1 MIEINRPKVT
11 YTTDPDNENHGTLVL
26 EPLERGYGQ
35 TLGNSFRRVLLASLP
50 GSAVSSVK
58 IDGVL
63 HEFCSIPGVVEDVT
77 EIVLNLKKL
86 VVNLEQDEPLTVRLE
101 VKGPCQVTAADIA
114 ENDNLTIIDKDVHIA
129 HVTGNITLGMD
140 ITFKRGRGYH
150 LADQHKENNQ
160 PIGLILVDSQ
170 YSPVT
175 KVMYNVDDARVGQ
188 DINFDKLTLQVWTNG
203 SMEPSECIELAAK
216 FLKAHIDLFTDIELE
231 EEVEE
236 EQGDEDE
243 KPGKKEDLVMV
254 SSQKKETPQKGHHD
268 ILIKDLEFSVRS
280 RNCLKKAGIN
290 TLGDLVMKKTTELLE
305 IKNFGKKSLKE
316 VREKL
321 SQFNLQL
328 PGDENG
334 GGTDE

>member
-1 MIEINRPKVT
+1 VIEINRPKVT

-101 VKGPCQVTAADIA
+101 VKGPCQVTAADIT
-114 ENDNLTIIDKDVHIA
+114 ENDNLTIIDKDSHIA

-150 LADQHKENNQ
+150 LADQHKETNQ
-160 PIGLILVDSQ
+160 PIGMILVDSQ

-175 KVMYNVDDARVGQ
+175 KVMYNVEDARVGQ
-188 DINFDKLTLQVWTNG
+188 DINFDKLILQVWTNG

-231 EEVEE
+231 EEIEE
-236 EQGDEDE
+236 EEGDEDE
-243 KPGKKEDLVMV
+243 KPVKKEDLVMV